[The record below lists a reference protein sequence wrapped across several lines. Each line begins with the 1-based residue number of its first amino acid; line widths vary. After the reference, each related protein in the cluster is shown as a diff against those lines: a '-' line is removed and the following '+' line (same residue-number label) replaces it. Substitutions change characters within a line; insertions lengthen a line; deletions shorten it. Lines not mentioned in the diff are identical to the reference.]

1 MNFVIFFFQNDLK
14 EIGISSLIFFV
25 SNEEF
30 PLPKKIAKVQFLAL
44 LKNRRRIRVTFF

>member
-1 MNFVIFFFQNDLK
+1 MNFVVFFLSKRFERNWNFLFD
-14 EIGISSLIFFV
+14 IFV

-44 LKNRRRIRVTFF
+44 LKNRRRI